1 MNERVPDSS
10 GLPLRAMVMVLLFLG
25 ILFLLI
31 AFQAMRSGDNSGD
44 DGTAMPTV
52 TSTSLTSPTT
62 TSVSEEPA
70 PKADV
75 RVFNISE
82 VLGAAERTATR
93 LRETGWNVTET
104 GNLLAPPDV
113 TVTTVYFGPTEG
125 EQQSAEE
132 VGRVLDGAPV
142 LPRIPEVAEQPPGV
156 IVLVTG

>member
-25 ILFLLI
+25 IVFLLI

-52 TSTSLTSPTT
+52 TSTSPTT

-75 RVFNISE
+75 RVFNVSE
-82 VLGAAERTATR
+82 VLGAADRTANL
-93 LRETGWNVTET
+93 LRENGWNVTET
-104 GNLLAPPDV
+104 GNLPAPPNL
-113 TVTTVYFGPTEG
+113 TVTTVFFGPTEG

-132 VGRVLDGAPV
+132 LGKVLDGAPV
-142 LPRIPEVAEQPPGV
+142 LARIPEVAEQPPGV